1 MRHAGPDNLSAEVT
15 LRLYDYRYRGT
26 MSLVWSKQTA
36 HKTFDLVEML
46 RWSRRTRIPTTM
58 IGETLRH
65 YRIEAKL
72 GAGGMGVV
80 YRALDS
86 HLDRMVAIK
95 VLPAAALGN
104 AERRAR
110 FAQEAKSA
118 SALSHRNI
126 ITIYDVDTGQVD
138 GQPVDFIAMEYVA
151 GKTLDKLIGRKGL
164 RLSEALHYAVQ
175 IADGLAAA
183 HGAGIIHRDLKPA
196 NVIVNEQGEVKI
208 LDFGLAKLSEPEPDA
223 HALTQSVHLDTILQT
238 EAGTIIGTVAY
249 MSPEQA
255 DGHKVDERSDIF
267 SFGAVLYEMITG
279 RRAFSGDSKL
289 STLASVL
296 HKEPAPLSQSED
308 EVPLEVERIIAR
320 CLRKDPQR
328 RWQSMADLKVALED
342 ALEECDSAK
351 ISIGKDLTRTR
362 TRPRVLPLMF
372 WMAMVVVALAA
383 GAYVGSQLL
392 KAPQPG
398 FERLTYRRGNVAGA
412 RFSTDGQTVLFSAQW
427 ASEPIGIFSM
437 RPGSRESRLLDLPAA
452 RILSISSTGDI
463 AILIGSAA
471 IGAPGTL
478 ARVPFSGGAPREI
491 LENVNDADWS
501 PDGNSLV
508 VSHTLNGRNRI
519 EYPIGTVLSESGGRP
534 PMNLRLSPKGDL
546 LAFFE
551 YDNTVGD
558 YAVTVMDPHGT
569 KRVLSKGWTGAGGLA
584 WSAKGDEIW
593 FGGTKTGGEPAMW
606 AVTLGAK
613 ERVVA
618 QTPAWMTLQDIT
630 RDGRLLLTVEDS
642 RVGISGLG
650 PGAKQERDLSWF
662 DASRIYDISPDGKTI
677 LFVEMSYGPP
687 RNTAIYLRKTDGTP
701 AIRLGDG
708 NGPALSPN
716 GKWVACKVSDGP
728 RTHLTVLPTGAGDAP
743 KIPANGLNYE
753 RVEWFP
759 DGQRLLFTANE
770 TGKKVRTFV
779 QDIQGGKAVPITPE
793 GMRAT
798 RVSPDQKYVTVDDGG
813 KLNLFPIAGG
823 ELKPIADMEPGESV
837 IRWSGDGKFLFLR
850 KSTES
855 SSLTITRLNV
865 ATGRKELWR
874 ELKTPDPVGVQIR
887 DVVTTPDGNAYA
899 YSYQRDISTLYLA
912 EGLR

>member
-1 MRHAGPDNLSAEVT
+1 
-15 LRLYDYRYRGT
+15 
-26 MSLVWSKQTA
+26 
-36 HKTFDLVEML
+36 
-46 RWSRRTRIPTTM
+46 M

-86 HLDRMVAIK
+86 HLDRQVAIK

-104 AERRAR
+104 ADRRAR

-164 RLSEALHYAVQ
+164 RLNEALRYAVQ

-208 LDFGLAKLSEPEPDA
+208 LDFGLAKLSELEEPDA
-223 HALTQSVHLDTILQT
+223 HAVTQSVHIDTLLQT
-238 EAGTIIGTVAY
+238 EAGAIIGTVAY

-308 EVPLEVERIIAR
+308 EVPVEVERIINR

-342 ALEECDSAK
+342 VLEELDSSKSDVRRAAA
-351 ISIGKDLTRTR
+351 RTGP
-362 TRPRVLPLMF
+362 RPRGVPVMF
-372 WMAMVVVALAA
+372 WMALLVLALAA
-383 GAYVGSQLL
+383 GAYLGSQLL
-392 KAPQPG
+392 KGPQPT
-398 FERLTYRRGNVAGA
+398 FQRLTYRRGNVAGS
-412 RFSTDGQTVLFSAQW
+412 RFSPDGQTVLFSAQW
-427 ASEPIGIFSM
+427 VSQPITIYSM
-437 RPGSRESRLLDLPAA
+437 RPGSRESRALDLPEA
-452 RILSISSTGDI
+452 RILSISSSGEM
-463 AILIGSAA
+463 AILLHSAA
-471 IGAPGTL
+471 IGIPGTL
-478 ARVPFSGGAPREI
+478 ARVPLSGGAPREV

-501 PDGNSLV
+501 PDGTSLA
-508 VSHTLNGRNRI
+508 VSHTVGGRNRI
-519 EYPIGTVLSESGGRP
+519 EWPIATVLAESAGRP
-534 PMNLRLSPKGDL
+534 PINLRISPKGDL

-551 YDNTVGD
+551 YDNAVGD
-558 YAVTVMDPHGT
+558 YAVTVVDPHGA
-569 KRVLSKGWTGAGGLA
+569 KRVLSRGWTGSAGLA
-584 WSAKGDEIW
+584 WSPRGDEIW
-593 FGGTKTGGEPAMW
+593 YCGTKTGGEPVLQ
-606 AVTLGAK
+606 AVTLGGR
-613 ERVVA
+613 ERIVA
-618 QTPAWMTLQDIT
+618 GTPAWMNLQDVT
-630 RDGRLLLTVEDS
+630 RDGRVLLAVEDS
-642 RVGISGLG
+642 RVGMSGLG
-650 PGAKQERDLSWF
+650 PGTKQERDLSWF
-662 DASRIYDISPDGKTI
+662 DASRIYDISPDGKTV
-677 LFVEMSYGPP
+677 LFVELSYGPP
-687 RNTAIYLRKTDGTP
+687 RNTAIFLRGTDGSP

-708 NGPALSPN
+708 NRPQLSPD
-716 GKWVACKVSDGP
+716 GKLVACTITEGLKTKLS
-728 RTHLTVLPTGAGDAP
+728 LLPTGAGVAP
-743 KIPANGLNYE
+743 AIPADGMHYE

-759 DGQRLLFTANE
+759 DGTRLLFTGNE
-770 TGKKVRTFV
+770 PNRPTRTFV
-779 QDIQGGKAVPITPE
+779 LDLRSGSRVPITPE
-793 GMRAT
+793 GMTAT
-798 RVSPDQKYVTVDDGG
+798 RVSPDEKYVTVSGGG
-813 KLNLFPIAGG
+813 KLTLFPIAGG
-823 ELKPIADMEPGESV
+823 APKPIADLEAGESV
-837 IRWSGDGKFLFLR
+837 IRWSTDDHFLFLS
-850 KSTES
+850 KLMGPSV
-855 SSLTITRLNV
+855 LTINRLDV
-865 ATGRKELWR
+865 DTGRKEPWK

-887 DVVTTPDGNAYA
+887 DAVITPDGKWYA
-899 YSYQRDISTLYLA
+899 YSFQRDISTLYLA